1 MPQGRESRVEGRMP
15 ARGAQNCFCSRRSTF
30 DARPQTA
37 FTLLEI
43 MMVVAIIGLMM
54 TMSVPAILRTMHQEP
69 LRKAVND
76 VLNICSHARA
86 QAILHGVT
94 TTVIFHPRSG
104 DVMLASIANTNA
116 TDGFAPP
123 GAPAGETT
131 TAANASALNSTHFDD
146 SITIDMLD
154 INLSE
159 YKDADEAPVRFFP
172 DGTSDEMTLI
182 IHSGDQYRKITLEV
196 TTGLASMEAIQ

>member
-1 MPQGRESRVEGRMP
+1 
-15 ARGAQNCFCSRRSTF
+15 
-30 DARPQTA
+30 
-37 FTLLEI
+37 

-94 TTVIFHPRSG
+94 TTIVFHPQSG
-104 DVMLASIANTNA
+104 DVALAGIATTHT
-116 TDGFAPP
+116 TDGFASPNAPP
-123 GAPAGETT
+123 GETT
-131 TAANASALNSTHFDD
+131 TTASSASALNSTHFGD

-159 YKDADEAPVRFFP
+159 YKDASGALVRFFP

-182 IHSGDQYRKITLEV
+182 IHAGDQYRKITLEV
-196 TTGLASMEAIQ
+196 TTGLASMQIIR

>member
-1 MPQGRESRVEGRMP
+1 MQHGRESSVESRMP
-15 ARGAQNCFCSRRSTF
+15 ARRARNYFCSRRSTF
-30 DARPQTA
+30 DARPQKA

-69 LRKAVND
+69 LRQAVND

-94 TTVIFHPRSG
+94 TTVVFHPRSG
-104 DVMLASIANTNA
+104 DMMLAGIATTNS
-116 TDGFAPP
+116 TDGFAPT
-123 GAPAGETT
+123 GETTT
-131 TAANASALNSTHFDD
+131 TAANASALNSAHFDD
-146 SITIDMLD
+146 SVAIDMLD
-154 INLSE
+154 VNLSE
-159 YKDADEAPVRFFP
+159 YKDANQALVRFFP

-182 IHSGDQYRKITLEV
+182 IHCGGQYRKITLEV
-196 TTGLASMEAIQ
+196 TTGLGSVETIQ